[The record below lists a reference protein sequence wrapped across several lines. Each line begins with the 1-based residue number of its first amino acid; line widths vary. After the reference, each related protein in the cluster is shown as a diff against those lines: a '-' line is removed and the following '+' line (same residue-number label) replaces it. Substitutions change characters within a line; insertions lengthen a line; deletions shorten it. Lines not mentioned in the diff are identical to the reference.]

1 MKKTAVAF
9 LLAAGISPLA
19 HAANEPLATSVTHTY
34 LVGNS
39 LVRSITPTRLH
50 ELMAGEGIDFQFGS
64 QLKGGFSLA
73 RHWDVLER
81 GETIRYWESNK
92 PEGDRFEPGRP
103 DGDTLPKRFGSF
115 LDAQKNHKWDV
126 LVLQPYLYGIQER
139 EKELEAIRKF
149 LDYSI
154 EHESAQQIYI
164 YTSWLRRPILRE
176 RSGKPI
182 GLGNLDFAGIWEGRA
197 EPDTRRGRQPGH
209 VVRKDYRE
217 FIRTINKEYAG
228 KLDKPV
234 LMIPFGDVMCELD
247 KRLKAGK
254 IPGLAAL
261 HDRDPE
267 RIPNWDPKLK
277 HAAGA
282 NLLYADRSHPV
293 APPHLDGTIANYA
306 MGLMFYAALTGDSPV
321 GLSGEAYKLSDEHDA
336 ELIKVLQE
344 AVWDVLRIH
353 PHTGLT
359 GKTRRAGARKR
370 EPAAK
375 QAIAPLH
382 KLKNGAISIA
392 RWKDDKTAAVSIF
405 SSDGM
410 IRSIKSQW
418 TPRKPDVPYDGFH
431 RLGKKYSIPFTFF
444 LPPRALD
451 EQTYVAA
458 SGVTPVAQP
467 AGAMGTWADWK
478 FMHEKGHEIA
488 SHTYSHA
495 DLRAD
500 KNDPSKL
507 RVDHD
512 PKYELRQAIVTI
524 EKNIGVRPISINPAY
539 GPPAERLRDLFRS
552 FYPVVRGDQEDEVV
566 AAQHEDTAT
575 AADLTGKL
583 DNAVAE
589 GKWLRVGGHGIRT
602 ERGRREEAV
611 PDFKTNGKRW
621 DGYRPVEYSVIEAL
635 CREIHARRDE
645 LFVASF
651 GDAVRYLK
659 ERNNSRFEIH
669 EDNGN
674 KIVFEVTHDLD
685 PDVFD
690 LPITLKL
697 SLNDGASVKRITQA
711 GKTLKLTQTGKSAL
725 VDVTPNGGEIVLR
738 LE

>member
-1 MKKTAVAF
+1 MTKPIF
-9 LLAAGISPLA
+9 LFLGLLLLGQALFSADQTK
-19 HAANEPLATSVTHTY
+19 ESVTHTY
-34 LVGNS
+34 FVGNS

-50 ELMAGEGIDFQFGS
+50 ELMASEGIDFQFGS

-115 LDAQKNHKWDV
+115 LDAHKNHQWDA
-126 LVLQPYLYGIQER
+126 LVLQPYLYGIRER
-139 EKELEAIRKF
+139 DKELAATRNF

-154 EHESAQQIYI
+154 EHNSAQQIYI

-176 RSGKPI
+176 KSGKPI
-182 GLGNLDFAGIWEGRA
+182 GLENLDFAGIWEGSA
-197 EPDTRRGRQPGH
+197 EPDPRRRRGPGH
-209 VVRKDYRE
+209 IVRKDYRE
-217 FIRTINKEYAG
+217 FIKTLNAEYSKKLG
-228 KLDKPV
+228 KPI

-254 IPGLAAL
+254 IPGLEAL

-267 RIPNWDPKLK
+267 RIPNWDSKLK

-306 MGLMFYAALTGDSPV
+306 MGLMFYAVLTRDSPV
-321 GLSGEAYKLSDEHDA
+321 GLSADAYKLSDEHDA
-336 ELIKVLQE
+336 ALIKALQE
-344 AVWDVLRIH
+344 TVWDVVKNH
-353 PHTGLT
+353 PHTRLS
-359 GKTRRAGARKR
+359 GKPWRAGARKR
-370 EPAAK
+370 KPTATRTA
-375 QAIAPLH
+375 APLH
-382 KLKNGAISIA
+382 KLKNGTIAVA
-392 RWKDDKTAAVSIF
+392 RWKDDKRAAVSIF

-418 TPRKPDVPYDGFH
+418 TPKKPDVPYDGFY

-451 EQTYVAA
+451 DQAYVAA

-467 AGAMGTWADWK
+467 AKAMGTWADWK
-478 FMHEKGHEIA
+478 FMHGAGHEIA

-512 PKYELRQAIVTI
+512 PEFELRQAIVSI
-524 EKNIGVRPISINPAY
+524 EKNIGIRPISINPAY
-539 GPPAERLRDLFRS
+539 GPPAEHLRDLFRK
-552 FYPVVRGDQEDEVV
+552 FYPVVRGDQEEDVV
-566 AAQHEDTAT
+566 AAQHEATAT

-583 DNAVAE
+583 KEAIAE
-589 GKWLRVGGHGIRT
+589 EKWLRVAGHGIRT

-611 PDFKTNGKRW
+611 SDFKARGKRW
-621 DGYRPVEYSVIEAL
+621 DGYRPVEYSVLEAL
-635 CREIHARRDE
+635 CRAIDGRRDD
-645 LFVASF
+645 LYVATF
-651 GDAVRYLK
+651 GNAVCYLK
-659 ERNNSRFEIH
+659 ERNHSRLIVH
-669 EDNGN
+669 KDNGN
-674 KIVFEVTHDLD
+674 EVAMQVTHSLD
-685 PDVFD
+685 PEVFD

-697 SLNDGASVKRITQA
+697 SLNKGASVKRITQA
-711 GKTLKLTQTGKSAL
+711 GKTLDSKPAGNGLL
-725 VDVTPNGGEIVLR
+725 FDVTPNGDEIVLIF
-738 LE
+738 E